1 MKYVRLIY
9 RSRAAGKL
17 DCGSELSRIL
27 ACSARNNVPHGLT
40 GVLTFYGG
48 GFGQVLEGRPGQI
61 DKLLGVLAR
70 DTRHE
75 DMRILGRWGVSNR
88 LFSGWPM
95 AMARVGE
102 ASPRTRHLLQCEDR
116 GLELVS
122 VMFDLA
128 NRSTA
133 SI

>member
-1 MKYVRLIY
+1 MNYVRLIY

-17 DCGSELSRIL
+17 DCGVELPRIL
-27 ACSARNNVPHGLT
+27 ACSVRNNSPHGLT
-40 GVLTFYGG
+40 GALSFYCGE
-48 GFGQVLEGRPGQI
+48 FVQVLEGRPGQI
-61 DKLLGVLAR
+61 QQLLGVLAR

-75 DMRILGRWGVSNR
+75 NMRILGRWGVSNR
-88 LFSGWPM
+88 LFSGWSM

-128 NRSTA
+128 NRSPA

>member
-1 MKYVRLIY
+1 MNYVRLIY
-9 RSRAAGKL
+9 RSRAAGHF
-17 DCGSELSRIL
+17 DCGAELPGIL
-27 ACSARNNVPHGLT
+27 SCSARNNLPHGLT
-40 GVLTFYGG
+40 GALSFYGG
-48 GFGQVLEGRPGQI
+48 DFVQVLEGRPGQI
-61 DKLLGVLAR
+61 DQLLGVLAR

-75 DMRILGRWGVSNR
+75 DIRILGRWGVSNR

-95 AMARVGE
+95 ASASVGE
-102 ASPRTRHLLQCEDR
+102 ASPRTRRLLQCEQQ

-128 NRSTA
+128 NRSQT